1 MVFSQKH
8 SSTFVGNVGIY
19 NVGIK
24 SMYQIVQT
32 NRIECLVGVSR
43 EGLTR
48 EILAKHNC
56 LHPALTLCILVM
68 CKAHASLRRKLSSE
82 ILERTL

>member
-8 SSTFVGNVGIY
+8 SSTFVG